1 MTGIARP
8 IVKIGDE
15 APSFTLPI
23 VDGHAGLE
31 ELSHSDYKG
40 KKVIIF
46 MWASW

>member
-1 MTGIARP
+1 MTGIAGS

-15 APSFTLPI
+15 APNFTLPL
-23 VDGHAGLE
+23 VGGHAGLE
-31 ELSHSDYKG
+31 ELSLFDYRG

>member
-15 APSFTLPI
+15 APNFTLPI
-23 VDGHAGLE
+23 VGGDVGSE
-31 ELSHSDYKG
+31 ELSLFDYRG